1 MNRELATHRRLLRLA
16 QERRLLDRIPRIR
29 LLRGERNREF
39 VLSHALEPKYL
50 EAAPQPLRDVAVLM
64 LETGVRP
71 REAVGL
77 QGPDVR
83 LQTAVH
89 AKHGYIVIRAG
100 SRETQSAISALR
112 RARLR
117 C

>member
-1 MNRELATHRRLLRLA
+1 MNRELATLRRLLRLA

-29 LLRGERNREF
+29 LLRGEHNREF

-100 SRETQSAISALR
+100 SRETQSASSALR